1 MKMASIFVRATWDGD
16 AGVWVATSTDIDGLA
31 VEAETH
37 EALTE
42 KVVAAVAD
50 LIELNGIDS
59 DLPEIPVRVLSED
72 LRRVANPHFATA
84 SKPIGTDDIAERR
97 TD

>member
-1 MKMASIFVRATWDGD
+1 MRTTSIFSVRATWDGD
-16 AGVWVATSTDIDGLA
+16 ARVWVATSTDIGGLA

-59 DLPEIPVRVLSED
+59 DLPEIPVRYRLQTH
-72 LRRVANPHFATA
+72 RHR
-84 SKPIGTDDIAERR
+84 
-97 TD
+97 

>member
-1 MKMASIFVRATWDGD
+1 MGTASIFVRAAWDD
-16 AGVWVATSTDIDGLA
+16 EAQVWVATSNDIGGLA
-31 VEAETH
+31 VEAETR

-59 DLPEIPVRVLSED
+59 DLPEIPVHVMSED
-72 LRRVANPHFATA
+72 LRRVANP
-84 SKPIGTDDIAERR
+84 RR
-97 TD
+97 AAGARG

>member
-1 MKMASIFVRATWDGD
+1 MASIFVRATWDGD
-16 AGVWVATSTDIDGLA
+16 ARVWVATSTDIDGVA

-59 DLPEIPVRVLSED
+59 DLPEIP
-72 LRRVANPHFATA
+72 PKTIA
-84 SKPIGTDDIAERR
+84 SDGS
-97 TD
+97 

>member
-1 MKMASIFVRATWDGD
+1 MKTASIFVRATWDGD
-16 AGVWVATSTDIDGLA
+16 ARVWVATSTDIDGLA

-42 KVVAAVAD
+42 QVVATVAD

-59 DLPEIPVRVLSED
+59 DLPESPVRVVSED
-72 LRRVANPHFATA
+72 LRRVANPHC
-84 SKPIGTDDIAERR
+84 
-97 TD
+97 